1 MKKAIIRSNEKLNKE
16 ILKHIAD
23 WKGTV
28 HGAMVKS
35 MWENGAEY
43 EQICKTAGID
53 FKNHIE
59 ENFFTQII

>member
-1 MKKAIIRSNEKLNKE
+1 MKKAFIRSNRELNKA
-16 ILKHIAD
+16 ILDHIAD

-35 MWENGAEY
+35 MWESGAEY

-53 FKNHIE
+53 FKKYIGG
-59 ENFFTQII
+59 NFFARII

>member
-1 MKKAIIRSNEKLNKE
+1 MMKAIIRSNEKLNKE

-35 MWENGAEY
+35 MWESGAEY
-43 EQICKTAGID
+43 EQICKTAGIEMED
-53 FKNHIE
+53 YLDE
-59 ENFFTQII
+59 EIFLPK